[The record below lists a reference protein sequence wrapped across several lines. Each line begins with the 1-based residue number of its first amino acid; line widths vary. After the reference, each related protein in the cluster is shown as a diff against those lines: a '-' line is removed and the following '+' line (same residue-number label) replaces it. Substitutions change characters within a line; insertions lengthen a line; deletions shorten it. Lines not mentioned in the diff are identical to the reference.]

1 MPLTVSFLRATARAP
16 IRGGGGKPD
25 RCRAVTDYNARRR
38 RFVPTVG
45 RGRYDLGASRWSTSA
60 SVIANGG
67 RSVADCAARSARRR
81 SSNIFSRSGSRSRPT
96 HAPCVSQTAS
106 HAGQV
111 MSNVPPAVTSA
122 SSWAPSYG
130 HRTRFTTLCVGH
142 CGLRMKRKHP
152 GSLSPESLVRLLVCE
167 TPPFRS
173 RQDRTTRTAFGRG
186 RLWVMAV
193 HAERPVARRQTA
205 HESLSRQADRA
216 DTRAS
221 ENRQADRVHGPAPDN
236 RKREPRSRRR
246 EASRYRACGVAL
258 LEQTGLERPDQPL
271 VSGAHRN

>member
-1 MPLTVSFLRATARAP
+1 MCL
-16 IRGGGGKPD
+16 PD
-25 RCRAVTDYNARRR
+25 GVARRTGDEQR
-38 RFVPTVG
+38 PAG
-45 RGRYDLGASRWSTSA
+45 SDLGFELGAVIRTLNEIHDPVRRPLRPSNEAEASRQPES
-60 SVIANGG
+60 
-67 RSVADCAARSARRR
+67 
-81 SSNIFSRSGSRSRPT
+81 
-96 HAPCVSQTAS
+96 
-106 HAGQV
+106 
-111 MSNVPPAVTSA
+111 
-122 SSWAPSYG
+122 
-130 HRTRFTTLCVGH
+130 
-142 CGLRMKRKHP
+142 
-152 GSLSPESLVRLLVCE
+152 ESLVRLLVCE

-173 RQDRTTRTAFGRG
+173 RQDRTTRTEFGRG

-205 HESLSRQADRA
+205 YESLSRQADRA

-271 VSGAHRN
+271 LSGAHRN